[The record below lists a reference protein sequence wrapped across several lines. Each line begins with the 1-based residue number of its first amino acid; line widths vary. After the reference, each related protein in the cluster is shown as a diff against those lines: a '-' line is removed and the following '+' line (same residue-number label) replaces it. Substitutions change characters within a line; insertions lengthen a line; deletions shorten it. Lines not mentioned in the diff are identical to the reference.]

1 MSGPGCWVLGVR
13 GVPPTQ
19 HPAPKTQD
27 RILSLIMVE
36 PSEIVRPERPTEV
49 PKTKQQALLTDASVS
64 ALWKYRLLIVG
75 DLRWSAF
82 LRYELLTMFLAG
94 LGGSLGLWL
103 RQKLY
108 RFLFH
113 RMGRG
118 VAIGRYV
125 TLRAPFRIALGD
137 RVVLEDFVLLDGR
150 GDSEELPNLLIGD
163 DVFIGRGTHLVCR
176 GGTIRIGAGA
186 NVGPNCLIQSVREV
200 VLEDHVLLAPFVY
213 IAGATRHY
221 DRLDVPVIGQPT
233 SSRGVRIGRGTWVG
247 AHVFID
253 DGVRIGRDC
262 IIGAGSVVLH
272 DIPDYA
278 VAYGVPARVARLR
291 TPQGPGPARCRGL
304 ELSGE
309 EHKDS

>member
-1 MSGPGCWVLGVR
+1 
-13 GVPPTQ
+13 
-19 HPAPKTQD
+19 
-27 RILSLIMVE
+27 MVE
-36 PSEIVRPERPTEV
+36 PLETVRPKDV
-49 PKTKQQALLTDASVS
+49 PKTKQQAFLTDESVS
-64 ALWKYRLLIVG
+64 ALRKYRLLVVG
-75 DLRWSAF
+75 DPRWSAF
-82 LRYELLTMFLAG
+82 FRYEVLTMLLTG

-108 RFLFH
+108 RWLFY

-125 TLRAPFRIALGD
+125 TLRAPFRIALGN
-137 RVVLEDFVLLDGR
+137 RVVVEDFVLLDGR
-150 GDSEELPNLLIGD
+150 GTPENPVNLVIGD

-176 GGTIRIGAGA
+176 GGTIHVGTGVNI
-186 NVGPNCLIQSVREV
+186 GPNCLIQSAREV

-213 IAGATRHY
+213 IAGSTRTY
-221 DRLDVPVIGQPT
+221 ERLDVPVIGQPT
-233 SSRGVRIGRGTWVG
+233 SSQGVRIGRGTWIG

-291 TPQGPGPARCRGL
+291 TQAEGP
-304 ELSGE
+304 
-309 EHKDS
+309 